1 MTDLKGFITKGIL
14 TAMALV
20 SIGSASLGIV
30 KANNWEDTAYEFSFD
45 YNDDWTDVRQKEDDS
60 ASYMKCIEAYD
71 EDCGYYACVFGCD
84 DYGRSGA
91 ERCSYEYGY
100 SEGVTRFH
108 SNWVKTSHNY
118 AYFYAY
124 SDNVAAYS
132 GVWSPDNYN
141 GYK

>member
-60 ASYMKCIEAYD
+60 ASYMKCIESYD
-71 EDCGYYACVFGCD
+71 EDCGYYA
-84 DYGRSGA
+84 
-91 ERCSYEYGY
+91 
-100 SEGVTRFH
+100 
-108 SNWVKTSHNY
+108 
-118 AYFYAY
+118 Y
-124 SDNVAAYS
+124 SDYVAAYG

>member
-71 EDCGYYACVFGCD
+71 EEKNH
-84 DYGRSGA
+84 DYRWQRIPGEPLG
-91 ERCSYEYGY
+91 
-100 SEGVTRFH
+100 
-108 SNWVKTSHNY
+108 
-118 AYFYAY
+118 
-124 SDNVAAYS
+124 
-132 GVWSPDNYN
+132 PLL
-141 GYK
+141 